1 MAKVPIAE
9 VKQDWRDVLA
19 ALPEFSGGTVPIHAA
34 WPGADLLF
42 LTNLPAVQNWKAAIW
57 FGPSTPLYERH
68 SMRADRQRRIVT
80 VNFQVCVEVQMSGES
95 NDQTKTDMIAL
106 LAAEQ
111 IAFDL
116 WQPIDEHVA
125 DEKHLGRPDLVESA
139 IVDGDQ
145 AVAGFTESGVGYR
158 LEMPVSA
165 KFRLL

>member
-9 VKQDWRDVLA
+9 VKQDWRDALA
-19 ALPEFSGGTVPIHAA
+19 ILPEFAGGTVPIHAA
-34 WPGADLLF
+34 WPGEDLLY
-42 LTNLPAVQNWKAAIW
+42 LTNLPAVVNWKAAIW

-80 VNFQVCVEVQMSGES
+80 VDFTVHVQVEMVGES
-95 NDQTKTDMIAL
+95 NDTTKTDMIAML
-106 LAAEQ
+106 RAEQ

-125 DEKHLGRPDLVESA
+125 DEKHLSRPDVVESA
-139 IVDGDQ
+139 VVDGQ
-145 AVAGFTESGVGYR
+145 PPVAGFTDSGVGYR
-158 LEMPVSA
+158 LEMPISA